1 MNRYVKFLL
10 IILVILFLNQYKN
23 LSLIKEN
30 FYGWIPTPTRYFKH
44 IGSDIRGN
52 PEFIGY
58 NERGVPIFYDKN
70 RRDIGYGNK
79 GYRGPFMLGLFP
91 FLYNYLYN

>member
-1 MNRYVKFLL
+1 MNRYVKCLL
-10 IILVILFLNQYKN
+10 IILIVLFLNQFK
-23 LSLIKEN
+23 LIKEN
-30 FYGWIPTPTRYFKH
+30 FYGWIPIPTRNFRN

-52 PEFIGY
+52 PVFIGH
-58 NERGVPIFYDKN
+58 NKKGTPIFYDKN
-70 RRDIGYGNK
+70 KRNIGYGNK